1 MSARW
6 KRNAVVVTMALL
18 VCAAVALNWKYT
30 GEQAAET
37 VEETGTKILGEGQPW
52 SAARRT
58 AVKPRRMRRRCTPE
72 TTTSPPPG

>member
-6 KRNAVVVTMALL
+6 KRNTVVATMVLL

-30 GEQAAET
+30 GEQAADA
-37 VEETGTKILGEGQPW
+37 VEETGTKILGRPRW

-58 AVKPRRMRRRCTPE
+58 AARPGRTRRQCTPAG
-72 TTTSPPPG
+72 TTSPPPG